1 MIYFRTCAYNA
12 EKTIRRTVESV
23 LSQTI
28 PDFKYYIL
36 DNGSTDST
44 RAIIDEYAER
54 DDRIVVFYN
63 KVNRKLEENP
73 SFWTLSNDINDDD
86 YLAFL
91 DADDS
96 YEENFLKSMLEFMEK
111 NSLDVAACGSYFEN
125 EDGVVGGKIIQQ
137 QDFLL
142 RNATEYDTYFP
153 FVHWNMR
160 QVWGK
165 LYKGSVV
172 KHKYEIDTPEWWP
185 KAYGGDTVNVMNCLR
200 YSKGFGVLAKGL
212 HHYQVSQ
219 KSVSYQWME
228 GREDSDLIL
237 DRFAREFLM
246 EKAGRISEDNQRF
259 LAIVYMNAL
268 KDTLNVLLNSNQT
281 NAKIMQVSS
290 KIFDEQTTREVLG
303 VTYEN
308 GAGEKEKKDLL
319 IYRKVLLEWAISN
332 YTTFDKTDKHHAY
345 VFLSAHGDVIR
356 DIISE
361 QESYDLFGN
370 KPELIKA
377 IVNGQVG
384 SIIRLLQE
392 YVQEKQ
398 SLDMLQ
404 IENIVFAQNLSA
416 FLGLEDLYTAY
427 SKLYIAELI
436 NQGCVEEAGRELSE
450 WLSILPGDEEFINLR
465 SRIEG

>member
-12 EKTIRRTVESV
+12 EKTIRRTIESV

-63 KVNRKLEENP
+63 KINRKLEENP

-91 DADDS
+91 DADDY
-96 YEENFLKSMLEFMEK
+96 YEEHFLESMLEFMDK
-111 NSLDVAACGSYFEN
+111 NSLDVAACGTYFEN
-125 EDGVVGGKIIQQ
+125 EDGVVGGKIIQK

-142 RNATEYDTYFP
+142 RSTSEYDIYFP

-160 QVWGK
+160 QPWGK
-165 LYKGSVV
+165 IYRGSVS
-172 KHKYEIDTPEWWP
+172 KYRYEINNP
-185 KAYGGDTVNVMNCLR
+185 KWFPKVYGGDTVNVMNCLR

-219 KSVSYQWME
+219 KSVSYQWIE

-237 DRFAREFLM
+237 YRFARKFLL

-290 KIFDEQTTREVLG
+290 KIFDEQTTKEVLG

-308 GAGEKEKKDLL
+308 GAGEKEKNDLL

-332 YTTFDKTDKHHAY
+332 YTTFDNTDKHHAY
-345 VFLSAHGDVIR
+345 VFLVAHGDAIR
-356 DIISE
+356 GIISE
-361 QESYDLFGN
+361 QESYDLFQD
-370 KPELIKA
+370 KPELLKA

-416 FLGLEDLYTAY
+416 FLGLEDLYTVY

-436 NQGCVEEAGRELSE
+436 KRGRTEEAGMELSE